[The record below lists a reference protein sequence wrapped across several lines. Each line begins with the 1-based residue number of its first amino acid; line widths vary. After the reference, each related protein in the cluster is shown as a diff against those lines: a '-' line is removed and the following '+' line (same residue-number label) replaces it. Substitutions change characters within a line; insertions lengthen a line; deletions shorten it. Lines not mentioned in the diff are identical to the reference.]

1 MLRQNVISPVWFE
14 PPAWLAIDPRVAE
27 EGAEPTEDFV
37 YHRPVLDTEALERL
51 KPKAGLLILDA
62 TCGGGGHTEALLESG
77 ADVVALDQDPD
88 AVRHVTERL
97 AHLGRRIIVRQ
108 ANFRHADCVLD
119 ELGIR
124 TIGGALLDLGVSSR
138 QLENAERGFSFIRNG
153 PLDMRMD
160 PRTILTAAT
169 IVNDYSE
176 EELTRL
182 FRELGEEP
190 AARRIASMILK
201 MRKTSPFRETLPL
214 ARTIE
219 KLVGRH
225 GRQHPATQ
233 VFQAL
238 RMEVND
244 ELGAL
249 EQGLRVLTARLERG
263 GRIAVITFHSLE
275 DRIVKNFFRDHSK
288 EWLDR
293 PEWPEP
299 RRNPDYDLALVT
311 PEPPIAKR
319 EVARSGEDQM
329 NRSRRRNCNTVNAAS
344 LARWIVMTVFLALAG
359 LAYVYLTLQLYH
371 LGERRKAVENE
382 LALLRTQND
391 VAAGQIAALT
401 SRTTLQR
408 RLKEGYL
415 KMIPVSES
423 KIVRLTVPA
432 RPTDEEAIQP
442 VVNPLAQHESK

>member
-1 MLRQNVISPVWFE
+1 MLRQHVINPLWIA
-14 PPAWLAIDPRVAE
+14 PPAWFAVDPIAPNE
-27 EGAEPTEDFV
+27 STQPADDFI
-37 YHRPVLDTEALERL
+37 YHRPVLQREVFDLLNPR
-51 KPKAGLLILDA
+51 AGLLILDG

-77 ADVVALDQDPD
+77 ADVLALDQDPD
-88 AVRHVTERL
+88 AVRHVADRL

-119 ELGIR
+119 ELGIP

-138 QLENAERGFSFIRNG
+138 QLENAERGFSLMRNG

-160 PRTILTAAT
+160 PRTSLTAAE
-169 IVNDYSE
+169 IINDYSE
-176 EELTRL
+176 DDLTRL

-190 AARRIASMILK
+190 AARRIATMIVK
-201 MRKTSPFRETLPL
+201 TRKTSPFRDTVPL

-249 EQGLRVLTARLERG
+249 EQGLRVLLARLERG

-275 DRIVKNFFRDHSK
+275 DRIVKNFFRNHSK

-311 PEPPIAKR
+311 SKPVEPSEEEERANP
-319 EVARSGEDQM
+319 
-329 NRSRRRNCNTVNAAS
+329 RSRSA
-344 LARWIVMTVFLALAG
+344 
-359 LAYVYLTLQLYH
+359 
-371 LGERRKAVENE
+371 K
-382 LALLRTQND
+382 LR
-391 VAAGQIAALT
+391 VAEK
-401 SRTTLQR
+401 
-408 RLKEGYL
+408 LK
-415 KMIPVSES
+415 
-423 KIVRLTVPA
+423 
-432 RPTDEEAIQP
+432 
-442 VVNPLAQHESK
+442 

>member
-1 MLRQNVISPVWFE
+1 MLRQHVINTLWNE
-14 PPAWLAIDPRVAE
+14 PPAWLAIDPRAPEEAAQPAE
-27 EGAEPTEDFV
+27 DVV
-37 YHRPVLDTEALERL
+37 YHRPVLQKEALELL
-51 KPKAGLLILDA
+51 KPKAGLLIVDA

-77 ADVVALDQDPD
+77 ADVLALDQDPD
-88 AVRHVTERL
+88 AVQHVSQRL

-124 TIGGALLDLGVSSR
+124 SINGALLDLGVSSR
-138 QLENAERGFSFIRNG
+138 QLENAERGFSFMRNG

-160 PRTILTAAT
+160 PRTSLTAAT
-169 IVNDYSE
+169 IVNEYGE
-176 EELTRL
+176 EELTHL

-190 AARRIASMILK
+190 AARRIAIMIVK
-201 MRKTSPFRETLPL
+201 MRRTSPFRETLPL

-249 EQGLRVLTARLERG
+249 EQGLRVLTKRLERG

-275 DRIVKNFFRDHSK
+275 DRMVKNFFRDHSR
-288 EWLDR
+288 EWRDR

-299 RRNPDYDLALVT
+299 RRNPDFDLTLVT
-311 PEPPIAKR
+311 PKPLEPTEEEQRANP
-319 EVARSGEDQM
+319 
-329 NRSRRRNCNTVNAAS
+329 RSRSA
-344 LARWIVMTVFLALAG
+344 
-359 LAYVYLTLQLYH
+359 
-371 LGERRKAVENE
+371 K
-382 LALLRTQND
+382 LR
-391 VAAGQIAALT
+391 VA
-401 SRTTLQR
+401 
-408 RLKEGYL
+408 E
-415 KMIPVSES
+415 
-423 KIVRLTVPA
+423 KI
-432 RPTDEEAIQP
+432 
-442 VVNPLAQHESK
+442 K